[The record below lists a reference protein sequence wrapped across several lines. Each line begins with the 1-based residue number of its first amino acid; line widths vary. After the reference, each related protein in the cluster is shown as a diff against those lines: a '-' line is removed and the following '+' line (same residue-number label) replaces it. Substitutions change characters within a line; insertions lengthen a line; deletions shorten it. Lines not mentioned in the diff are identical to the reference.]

1 MGKAILLAVTA
12 VVVGASVMLLE
23 SSTNRLQADTR
34 QAARQEEALAR
45 EIARSAYNLIV
56 SRARQLEVEQPDLG
70 LADLVALVNGNE
82 GKLTGQLNGG
92 SYEAWIYPIGA
103 SSYGAV
109 AIGRYGDA
117 SHQIGNH
124 RVLRNVLEV
133 DQPSQVKVTFLESMT
148 GCCIA
153 IYLQR
158 YVPKNNNGMGNN
170 LGGCDPSNPAH
181 GSSCDIQQDIELKGN
196 GKGKYIALEP
206 ELIFAPGNNRDGE
219 QTQVSTILNPGERAN
234 IIFAVHAP
242 FDNCGAKKGKNRRGD
257 TSIEIDDPFFDY
269 IRPALV
275 ESVDD
280 FAQMQEGPYVMIQPH
295 PTKPNTW
302 RIAFED
308 QKLSGNESDKLMDV
322 KRYGYG
328 DMIWQKR
335 NGKQWG
341 ERNGKF
347 SYGGMGWNEFDQ
359 FGYYKLK
366 DYYKVN
372 GQIVPDFSD
381 QVIEVEFIPVPAS

>member
-1 MGKAILLAVTA
+1 MGKAILLAVTV
-12 VVVGASVMLLE
+12 VVVGASVMLLQ

-56 SRARQLEVEQPDLG
+56 SRARQIEAETPDIG
-70 LADLVALVNGNE
+70 LADLVALVNGTA

-133 DQPSQVKVTFLESMT
+133 DQPSRVKVTFLESVA
-148 GCCIA
+148 GYCSA

-158 YVPKNNNGMGNN
+158 FVPKNNNGMGNN
-170 LGGCDPSNPAH
+170 PGKCDPSNPAH
-181 GSSCDIQQDIELKGN
+181 GSSCETQEDIELRGN
-196 GKGKYIALEP
+196 TRYVALDP
-206 ELIFAPGNNRDGE
+206 VMIFPSGHNRDNASA
-219 QTQVSTILNPGERAN
+219 TSDLILNPGERIN
-234 IIFAVHAP
+234 FILAVDKKCDYQGRTDIP
-242 FDNCGAKKGKNRRGD
+242 LEIKRKRKKGEWQVVGYY
-257 TSIEIDDPFFDY
+257 DY
-269 IRPALV
+269 SHPALL
-275 ESVDD
+275 ESTDD
-280 FAQMQEGPYVMIQPH
+280 FSQLQEGDYAMIQAH
-295 PTKPNTW
+295 PTRLNVW

-308 QKLSGNESDKLMDV
+308 LVFDTEKLVDV
-322 KRYGYG
+322 KRWGYG
-328 DMIWQKR
+328 DREWKIR
-335 NGKQWG
+335 RGAEWG
-341 ERNGKF
+341 ERNGKP
-347 SYGGMGWNEFDQ
+347 SYGGWGWTEVDER
-359 FGYYKLK
+359 GYIRLQ
-366 DYYKVN
+366 DSD
-372 GQIVPDFSD
+372 GPMPDFND